1 MPPGFSGNLIFAIIA
16 RMLCGNHLNLFIY
29 LWQGEV
35 PLVDLGRLIR
45 QVSHGQ
51 GAFLHKLKSMYCNST
66 LRFLENSS
74 ILSSEYSS
82 CIVFVLQELVLFW
95 EEKARGK
102 GKERDLF
109 LFEKG
114 IVNTKRKEGGRKFV
128 FKNMLKV

>member
-1 MPPGFSGNLIFAIIA
+1 MDQKDVLP
-16 RMLCGNHLNLFIY
+16 
-29 LWQGEV
+29 
-35 PLVDLGRLIR
+35 
-45 QVSHGQ
+45 
-51 GAFLHKLKSMYCNST
+51 KLKNMYCKNAV
-66 LRFLENSS
+66 RFLETPSS
-74 ILSSEYSS
+74 QFQVLP
-82 CIVFVLQELVLFW
+82 VLVLQELVLFW

>member
-1 MPPGFSGNLIFAIIA
+1 MKISRNL
-16 RMLCGNHLNLFIY
+16 LF
-29 LWQGEV
+29 
-35 PLVDLGRLIR
+35 P
-45 QVSHGQ
+45 VSLQSTHVVS
-51 GAFLHKLKSMYCNST
+51 FLFC
-66 LRFLENSS
+66 
-74 ILSSEYSS
+74 
-82 CIVFVLQELVLFW
+82 FVLQELVLFW

>member
-1 MPPGFSGNLIFAIIA
+1 MDQEDVL
-16 RMLCGNHLNLFIY
+16 R
-29 LWQGEV
+29 
-35 PLVDLGRLIR
+35 
-45 QVSHGQ
+45 
-51 GAFLHKLKSMYCNST
+51 KLKNMYCNNAV
-66 LRFLENSS
+66 RFLGTPSS
-74 ILSSEYSS
+74 QFQVLR
-82 CIVFVLQELVLFW
+82 VLVLQELVLFW

>member
-1 MPPGFSGNLIFAIIA
+1 MVSS
-16 RMLCGNHLNLFIY
+16 
-29 LWQGEV
+29 
-35 PLVDLGRLIR
+35 LV
-45 QVSHGQ
+45 
-51 GAFLHKLKSMYCNST
+51 LK
-66 LRFLENSS
+66 
-74 ILSSEYSS
+74 
-82 CIVFVLQELVLFW
+82 ELVLFW

>member
-1 MPPGFSGNLIFAIIA
+1 MTGGGSTSRSWKTYPSGKA
-16 RMLCGNHLNLFIY
+16 Y
-29 LWQGEV
+29 
-35 PLVDLGRLIR
+35 GRR
-45 QVSHGQ
+45 P
-51 GAFLHKLKSMYCNST
+51 FLHKLKSMYCNNA
-66 LRFLENSS
+66 LRFLGN
-74 ILSSEYSS
+74 LFYPFFR
-82 CIVFVLQELVLFW
+82 VLKLFLFLVVVLQELVLFW

>member
-1 MPPGFSGNLIFAIIA
+1 
-16 RMLCGNHLNLFIY
+16 MLHF
-29 LWQGEV
+29 
-35 PLVDLGRLIR
+35 LV
-45 QVSHGQ
+45 V
-51 GAFLHKLKSMYCNST
+51 M
-66 LRFLENSS
+66 
-74 ILSSEYSS
+74 
-82 CIVFVLQELVLFW
+82 QELVLFW